1 MATLRREGFRP
12 VTYLAMTGLLLLTL
26 IVCLCVGSVI
36 IPLSDTFGVIWSA
49 LLGKPSGTPAHQSI
63 LLYVR
68 LPRVL
73 CVGLSGAALSLG
85 GAAMQG
91 LLRNPLAEG
100 STLGVSS
107 GASLGAVLA
116 IAMGF
121 TIPGIPLAGTAAMAV
136 LFAFLSLML
145 ILSLSLVMDKSLST
159 NTLILVGVVFS
170 MFVSSLINV
179 VIALFSDKIRSIAFW
194 TMGSLAGSTY
204 ADAAMLALSLLVSG
218 IVLFPLAGE
227 LNAFAVGEQNA
238 RHIGVSV
245 KRVKLIIMIS
255 VCVLIGVCVAVGGTI
270 GFVGL
275 VVPHIVRLMTGP
287 NHRRLLTGSAF
298 LGAVFLLLSDLAAR
312 TVFRPAELPIGVITS
327 LVGAVVF
334 VSILFRARKAVRT

>member
-1 MATLRREGFRP
+1 MATLHGEGFRP
-12 VTYLAMTGLLLLTL
+12 VTYLFMTGLLLFTL
-26 IVCLCVGSVI
+26 ILCLCVGSVM
-36 IPLSDTFGVIWSA
+36 IPLADTFDVLWSA
-49 LLGKPSGTPAHQSI
+49 LKGNPSGTQAHQSI
-63 LLYVR
+63 LLHVR
-68 LPRVL
+68 MPRVL

-116 IAMGF
+116 IALGLS
-121 TIPGIPLAGTAAMAV
+121 IPGIPFVGTAAMAV
-136 LFAFLSLML
+136 LFAFMSLML
-145 ILSLSLVMDKSLST
+145 ILSLSLVLDKSLST

-170 MFVSSLINV
+170 MFVSSIINI
-179 VIALFSDKIRSIAFW
+179 VIALFSKKLHSITFW
-194 TMGSLAGSTY
+194 TMGSLAGSSY
-204 ADAAMLALSLLVSG
+204 ADAAMLAVALLLSGL
-218 IVLFPLAGE
+218 VLFPLAEE

-238 RHIGVSV
+238 QHVGVSV

-255 VCVLIGVCVAVGGTI
+255 VCVLVGVCVAVGGTI

-275 VVPHIVRLMTGP
+275 VVPHIVRLIFGP
-287 NHRRLLTGSAF
+287 NHKRLLPGAAF

-312 TVFRPAELPIGVITS
+312 TLFRPAELPIGVVTS

-334 VSILFRARKAVRT
+334 VSILFRSRKAAQS

>member
-1 MATLRREGFRP
+1 MTILRREGFQP
-12 VTYLAMTGLLLLTL
+12 VTYLAMVGMLLITL
-26 IVCLCVGSVI
+26 VLCLCVGSVM
-36 IPLSDTFGVIWSA
+36 IPLSDTFEVLWSA
-49 LLGKPSGTPAHQSI
+49 LRGQPSGSPAHQSI
-63 LLYVR
+63 LLHVR

-121 TIPGIPLAGTAAMAV
+121 TIPGIPLAGTVAMAV

-204 ADAAMLALSLLVSG
+204 GDALMLAVSLFLSCL
-218 IVLFPLAGE
+218 VLFPLAAE

-238 RHIGVSV
+238 RHVGVSV

-287 NHRRLLTGSAF
+287 NHKRLLPASAF
-298 LGAVFLLLSDLAAR
+298 VGAVFLLLSDLTAR

-334 VSILFRARKAVRT
+334 VSILFKARRAVRV